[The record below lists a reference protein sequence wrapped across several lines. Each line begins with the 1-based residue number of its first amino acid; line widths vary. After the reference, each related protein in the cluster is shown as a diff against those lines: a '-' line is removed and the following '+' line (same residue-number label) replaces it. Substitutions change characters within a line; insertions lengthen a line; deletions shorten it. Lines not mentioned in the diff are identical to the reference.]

1 MTSSSHATAAATTV
15 FRTLA
20 QSRRSVKRFQ
30 PNQRIP
36 SHIVKDVLESTLRAP
51 SSFNLQPTQIIMVQN
66 DALKERLAQYAMLGV
81 GNQYRVRDCSAVA
94 VFLSDLQASQ
104 RIARMMQLEQEWG
117 QRHPTYMAMM
127 PLSTSFL
134 LGEGHAATL
143 LKQVTTDLLSETTSR
158 PMPHIEPIQS
168 WSYKNTALAA
178 QTYLFAAQSH
188 QLDTCIMEGF
198 DPRRMKEVLSIP
210 DRYGIPMVIGT
221 GYEYQ
226 EGEDGKQKQPK
237 LTPRL
242 PLEEVVFQD
251 RFGDPIQFHNGDDDD
266 KNNNEEDNDDNVD
279 AQMQGSAASG
289 GR

>member
-1 MTSSSHATAAATTV
+1 MTSSSSTTAATTV
-15 FRTLA
+15 FRALA

-66 DALKERLAQYAMLGV
+66 EALKERLAQFAMLGL
-81 GNQYRVRDCSAVA
+81 GNQYRVRECSAVA

-143 LKQVTTDLLSETTSR
+143 LKQVTTDLVSETTSR

-198 DPRRMKEVLSIP
+198 DPRRMKEVLCIP

-226 EGEDGKQKQPK
+226 EEGDGKPKPPK

-251 RFGDPIQFHNGDDDD
+251 RFGDPMQFRDGDDGEEDDDD
-266 KNNNEEDNDDNVD
+266 EDAP
-279 AQMQGSAASG
+279 AQVEGSAASG